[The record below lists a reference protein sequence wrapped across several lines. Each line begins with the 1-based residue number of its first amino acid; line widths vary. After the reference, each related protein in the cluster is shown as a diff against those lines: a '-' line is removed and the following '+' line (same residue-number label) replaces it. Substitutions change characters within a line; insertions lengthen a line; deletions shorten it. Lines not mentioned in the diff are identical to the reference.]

1 MMTGRCLVTS
11 GLFRLDVLVFL
22 CAIIFAVFSAHVLRV
37 NLWYLSLLNTFS
49 DGGSAYMLRG
59 ISCSIVYRIGVVA
72 DVVADV
78 VVGVV
83 AGVVADVVVG
93 VVIADETLLLG

>member
-1 MMTGRCLVTS
+1 MLQIDLLFRFMMTGSCLVTS

-72 DVVADV
+72 DVVF
-78 VVGVV
+78 GVV
-83 AGVVADVVVG
+83 K
-93 VVIADETLLLG
+93 ADETLLLG